1 MRIRTPQDIS
11 CSNDYRI
18 PFPPFHQAVQQILH
32 FIFVSD
38 ITIKKQ
44 FKYVLWNRVLNF
56 LATFNYI
63 ALILFMT
70 VLLTALSGESLI
82 GNEICSFIA
91 PCTIPAMWTLLVLG
105 IICPIV
111 YLIRDGNHSM
121 KCFSISAAIVI
132 SVACNVLLSDYY
144 PNTITVS
151 VFLVIFVS
159 ILYKEFI
166 YIKRRGM
173 REIALYTIE
182 DILIYMDVLY
192 VCALLIHSS

>member
-1 MRIRTPQDIS
+1 MSHTSIRNPHRYI
-11 CSNDYRI
+11 
-18 PFPPFHQAVQQILH
+18 
-32 FIFVSD
+32 
-38 ITIKKQ
+38 
-44 FKYVLWNRVLNF
+44 LWNRVLNI

-111 YLIRDGNHSM
+111 YLIRDGNHSI

-132 SVACNVLLSDYY
+132 SVASNVLLSDYY

-151 VFLVIFVS
+151 VFLVILAGIF
-159 ILYKEFI
+159 YKECI
-166 YIKRRGM
+166 GITRRSKREMAR
-173 REIALYTIE
+173 YTLE